1 MSKSKGAGN
10 RMSRISV
17 IQQETG
23 ELPEELER
31 KYLMIIQ
38 KNIIPNVVAEEAE
51 ALNKLA
57 AQYLINKKILGGVLE
72 EF

>member
-1 MSKSKGAGN
+1 
-10 RMSRISV
+10 
-17 IQQETG
+17 
-23 ELPEELER
+23 
-31 KYLMIIQ
+31 MIIQ
-38 KNIIPNVVAEEAE
+38 KNIIPNVEAEEAE